1 MNKKTILNFELYGE
15 YTMALKTLCE
25 SVRPEFLRQFFTENK
40 LKSNYYDC
48 YISLGAILDSIEE
61 NSYKASTGAKGNIKV
76 TLFRNE
82 LKSLEDFCSCISIDE
97 LEAFFE
103 SYGEAERCFFAL
115 KIIFNE
121 IIL

>member
-1 MNKKTILNFELYGE
+1 MNRKTILNFELYKE
-15 YTMALKTLCE
+15 HTRALKTLCE

-48 YISLGAILDSIEE
+48 YISLGTILDSIEE
-61 NSYKASTGAKGNIKV
+61 NSLKATTEEKENIKV
-76 TLFRNE
+76 ALFRSE
-82 LKSLEDFCSCISIDE
+82 LKSLEDFCSFISIDE
-97 LEAFFE
+97 LESFFE

-115 KIIFNE
+115 EIIFNE